1 MLTDW
6 LPFAYFLLFLIVA
19 VFWRAYQVWKQTSVN
34 ALTSYHTEGVYGL
47 SSILFRLVFVGIGIV
62 TIANVIPSAATFLTP
77 LDWLEHEILRWLGWV
92 ILLTSLFIVIVAQIN
107 MGSAWRI
114 GVDTSQKTTLIT
126 NGVFQYSRNP
136 IFLAI
141 RMCFFGLLLVLPTA
155 WSLMLWALGDAM
167 IQVQVRLE
175 EQYLFETFG
184 EQYQRYFE
192 SVRRWIGVQSP
203 PNRAST

>member
-6 LPFAYFLLFLIVA
+6 LPFAYFFVFLIVA
-19 VFWRAYQVWKQTSVN
+19 VLWRAYRVWKQTNVN

-47 SSILFRLVFVGIGIV
+47 SSTLFRLVFVGFGIV
-62 TIANVIPSAATFLTP
+62 TIANTIPSAATFLTP
-77 LDWLEHEILRWLGWV
+77 LGWLEHDIFGWLGWA
-92 ILLTSLFIVIVAQIN
+92 ILITSLFIVIVAQIH

-114 GVDTSQKTTLIT
+114 GVDTSQKTTLVTKGI
-126 NGVFQYSRNP
+126 FQYSRNP
-136 IFLAI
+136 IFFAI
-141 RMCFFGLLLVLPTA
+141 RLCFLGLLLVLPTA

-184 EQYQRYFE
+184 KQYERYFE
-192 SVRRWIGVQSP
+192 SVRRWM
-203 PNRAST
+203 